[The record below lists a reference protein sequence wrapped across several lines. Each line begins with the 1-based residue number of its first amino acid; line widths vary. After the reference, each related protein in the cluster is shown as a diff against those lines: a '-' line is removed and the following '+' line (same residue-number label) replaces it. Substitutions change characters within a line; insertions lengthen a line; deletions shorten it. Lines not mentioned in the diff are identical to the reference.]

1 MEIKGISNNQ
11 YFSKEVNKPKVE
23 QENQNP
29 AKDKLEISEEAKLLQ
44 SKKVEDANLDAIR
57 EKIANKFYDTSEV
70 LNKVA
75 EKILEELKNPLK

>member
-11 YFSKEVNKPKVE
+11 YFSQEVNKPKVE

-44 SKKVEDANLDAIR
+44 SKKVEDPNLDAIR
-57 EKIANKFYDTSEV
+57 EKIANKFYDTPEV

-75 EKILEELKNPLK
+75 EKILEEIKNPIK

>member
-29 AKDKLEISEEAKLLQ
+29 QKDKLEISREAKLLQ
-44 SKKVEDANLDAIR
+44 SNSAETKDLDAIR
-57 EKIANKFYDTSEV
+57 EKIDSKFYNSDEV